1 MTALMVGTGWYG
13 MVRRRVLDSV
23 VIFAVRRDWPDWR
36 THEFV
41 SPRLT
46 AADAL
51 RAAAA
56 DHAYWRRSP
65 LRPRVSVVQM
75 SANDFRIHRDRRDC
89 AAPDCP
95 IAALAASDG
104 AVR

>member
-1 MTALMVGTGWYG
+1 MTGLLVGTGWYS
-13 MVRRRVLDSV
+13 MVRRRVLDSFE
-23 VIFAVRRDWPDWR
+23 IFAVRRDWPDWR

-65 LRPRVSVVQM
+65 LRPRVSVVRM
-75 SANDFRIHRDRRDC
+75 SANDFRIHRRRRIC

-95 IAALAASDG
+95 AAMPAAG
-104 AVR
+104 EVVPR